1 MVRRIVVVGL
11 ATVCALAV
19 AAAPAAA
26 QGRQDGTSLSDD
38 QPSVAGQLGWG
49 LAAVGTNL
57 GYMPAKMIYALGGG
71 LVGLLAWGVT
81 AGNGDVAKGILNPSF
96 GGTWAVTPEML
107 QGREPILFSGP
118 SYEPRG

>member
-1 MVRRIVVVGL
+1 MVRRIAVVGL
-11 ATVCALAV
+11 ATVCALMV
-19 AAAPAAA
+19 VAAPAA
-26 QGRQDGTSLSDD
+26 QGRDSASLSDD
-38 QPSVAGQLGWG
+38 QASVAGQLGWG